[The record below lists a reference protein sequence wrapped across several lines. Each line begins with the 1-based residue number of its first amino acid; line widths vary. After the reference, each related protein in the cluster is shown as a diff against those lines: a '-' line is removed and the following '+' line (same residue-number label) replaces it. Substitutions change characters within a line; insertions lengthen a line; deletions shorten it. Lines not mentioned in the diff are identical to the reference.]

1 MKLFSYL
8 LAIIAL
14 SASANIAQAQS
25 LQEIYELALNNDA
38 QLKAYR
44 AQFKADQEQAIIARS
59 ALLPRVSASY
69 DYSETETTTIAN
81 SLVGLDESG
90 GGIIR
95 EIESF
100 SDTTAKGYV
109 VSLNQAL
116 FDLPAWFS
124 FQSTRAL
131 SDRAEATFAAQQ
143 QDLIVRVAQAYFGVL
158 RAEDN
163 LAASQAQERALARQ
177 LEQTQQRFEVG
188 LIALTDVHE
197 AQAVFDLARVARL
210 TDENNL
216 AVALEGLS
224 VLTNVDHDRLSTLSE
239 TFPIT
244 PPEPADRAAWVDFA
258 LANNLELKA
267 ARLGEDAAQQ
277 NSRSKTLEHMPKI
290 SGSFSTS
297 DFNTEGISEQ
307 ESVFNVPPRSERDQ
321 DVIRLRVEVPLFA
334 GGSISANRRRAAE
347 QFNASKE
354 QRIGLQRNTI
364 AQTRSLHMTVQSDVA
379 RVKARA
385 QSIVSSQS
393 ALEATQ
399 AGYEVGTRNVVDVLN
414 AQNALYTAQ
423 RDYANTRYDY
433 VLNQLRLKQ
442 KAGLL
447 SPADIVELDAFLEA
461 PGPVTQS
468 QQGL

>member
-1 MKLFSYL
+1 
-8 LAIIAL
+8 
-14 SASANIAQAQS
+14 
-25 LQEIYELALNNDA
+25 
-38 QLKAYR
+38 
-44 AQFKADQEQAIIARS
+44 
-59 ALLPRVSASY
+59 
-69 DYSETETTTIAN
+69 
-81 SLVGLDESG
+81 
-90 GGIIR
+90 
-95 EIESF
+95 
-100 SDTTAKGYV
+100 
-109 VSLNQAL
+109 
-116 FDLPAWFS
+116 
-124 FQSTRAL
+124 
-131 SDRAEATFAAQQ
+131 
-143 QDLIVRVAQAYFGVL
+143 
-158 RAEDN
+158 
-163 LAASQAQERALARQ
+163 
-177 LEQTQQRFEVG
+177 VG

-468 QQGL
+468 QQ

>member
-14 SASANIAQAQS
+14 SASAHIAQGQS

-90 GGIIR
+90 GGVIR

-267 ARLGEDAAQQ
+267 ARLAEDAAA
-277 NSRSKTLEHMPKI
+277 NGEM
-290 SGSFSTS
+290 
-297 DFNTEGISEQ
+297 
-307 ESVFNVPPRSERDQ
+307 RSEMGTVGVQQ
-321 DVIRLRVEVPLFA
+321 DGLATARPEQHEFAPEGPDPL
-334 GGSISANRRRAAE
+334 
-347 QFNASKE
+347 
-354 QRIGLQRNTI
+354 
-364 AQTRSLHMTVQSDVA
+364 D
-379 RVKARA
+379 
-385 QSIVSSQS
+385 
-393 ALEATQ
+393 
-399 AGYEVGTRNVVDVLN
+399 
-414 AQNALYTAQ
+414 
-423 RDYANTRYDY
+423 
-433 VLNQLRLKQ
+433 LRL
-442 KAGLL
+442 
-447 SPADIVELDAFLEA
+447 LEVAA
-461 PGPVTQS
+461 PGHREPAIGNRKREMS
-468 QQGL
+468 LRRGHRRPSWSEWPRD

>member
-1 MKLFSYL
+1 
-8 LAIIAL
+8 
-14 SASANIAQAQS
+14 
-25 LQEIYELALNNDA
+25 
-38 QLKAYR
+38 
-44 AQFKADQEQAIIARS
+44 
-59 ALLPRVSASY
+59 
-69 DYSETETTTIAN
+69 
-81 SLVGLDESG
+81 
-90 GGIIR
+90 
-95 EIESF
+95 
-100 SDTTAKGYV
+100 
-109 VSLNQAL
+109 
-116 FDLPAWFS
+116 
-124 FQSTRAL
+124 
-131 SDRAEATFAAQQ
+131 
-143 QDLIVRVAQAYFGVL
+143 
-158 RAEDN
+158 
-163 LAASQAQERALARQ
+163 
-177 LEQTQQRFEVG
+177 
-188 LIALTDVHE
+188 
-197 AQAVFDLARVARL
+197 
-210 TDENNL
+210 
-216 AVALEGLS
+216 
-224 VLTNVDHDRLSTLSE
+224 
-239 TFPIT
+239 
-244 PPEPADRAAWVDFA
+244 
-258 LANNLELKA
+258 
-267 ARLGEDAAQQ
+267 
-277 NSRSKTLEHMPKI
+277 MPKI

-297 DFNTEGISEQ
+297 DFSTEGISEQ

-321 DVIRLRVEVPLFA
+321 DIVRLRVEVPLFA

-433 VLNQLRLKQ
+433 VINQLRLKQ

>member
-90 GGIIR
+90 GGVIR

-188 LIALTDVHE
+188 LNALTDVHE
-197 AQAVFDLARVARL
+197 AQAVLDLARVA
-210 TDENNL
+210 
-216 AVALEGLS
+216 
-224 VLTNVDHDRLSTLSE
+224 
-239 TFPIT
+239 
-244 PPEPADRAAWVDFA
+244 
-258 LANNLELKA
+258 
-267 ARLGEDAAQQ
+267 
-277 NSRSKTLEHMPKI
+277 
-290 SGSFSTS
+290 
-297 DFNTEGISEQ
+297 
-307 ESVFNVPPRSERDQ
+307 
-321 DVIRLRVEVPLFA
+321 
-334 GGSISANRRRAAE
+334 
-347 QFNASKE
+347 
-354 QRIGLQRNTI
+354 
-364 AQTRSLHMTVQSDVA
+364 
-379 RVKARA
+379 
-385 QSIVSSQS
+385 
-393 ALEATQ
+393 
-399 AGYEVGTRNVVDVLN
+399 
-414 AQNALYTAQ
+414 
-423 RDYANTRYDY
+423 
-433 VLNQLRLKQ
+433 
-442 KAGLL
+442 
-447 SPADIVELDAFLEA
+447 
-461 PGPVTQS
+461 
-468 QQGL
+468 